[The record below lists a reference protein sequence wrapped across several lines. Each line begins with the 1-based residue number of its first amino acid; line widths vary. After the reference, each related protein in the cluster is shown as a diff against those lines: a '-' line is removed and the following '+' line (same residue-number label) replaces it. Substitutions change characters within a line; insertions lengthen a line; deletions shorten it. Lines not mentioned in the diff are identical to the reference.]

1 MKFDEIVKTCKK
13 LEATRSKKEK
23 VSILEKFLVKL
34 SNEEIEAAL
43 GFLLGE
49 MPKINVGYATISK
62 FMAMKPFQSFS
73 TKVKELYAK
82 ILDIGKIEGRV
93 RKEMM
98 LSSLLSSLN
107 EEGRKYLLKS
117 LIGEMRHGVNEG
129 LLIESISKTYGIRKD
144 KIERAFM
151 FSSLPE
157 IIKYARMNKINE
169 LKIQLYKPV
178 RLMKADISSFDE
190 IAGREL
196 ALEFKFDGIRIQ
208 VHKGKEVK
216 IFSRNFKDL
225 TNFLPEIAEEI
236 KKIDGKFI
244 LDGEVIAYSNKP
256 LAFQDLIKKFRMKN
270 KIDVPIKFFAFD
282 ILYLN
287 GEVLIDNKYKER
299 WEILKEIVSDFLPV
313 HIVTKSKEEMI
324 KFFEKA
330 IKEGHEGIVAK
341 DLHSLYRLRKGWYKI
356 KRSYSL
362 DLVIIAAEWGHGRRH
377 RWLSDYWLAALDNG
391 KFHMVG
397 KTFKG
402 LSDEEFEELT
412 QVLLRNKIKEKGRV
426 IFVKPSIVVEVEF
439 DDIQKS
445 SKYGYALRFARIKRI
460 RWDKDVKEAN
470 EIKDVKRI
478 YEMQQYGFLPKI

>member
-1 MKFDEIVKTCKK
+1 MKFDEIVEICKK

-23 VSILEKFLVKL
+23 VSILEKFLVKI
-34 SNEEIEAAL
+34 SNEEIKAAL

-62 FMAMKPFQSFS
+62 FMAIKAFKSFS
-73 TKVKELYAK
+73 TELKELYEK
-82 ILDIGKIEGRV
+82 ILNIGKIEGRTK
-93 RKEMM
+93 KEMM

-107 EEGRKYLLKS
+107 NEERKYLLKA

-129 LLIESISKTYGIRKD
+129 LLIESVSKAYGIKKD
-144 KIERAFM
+144 KIKRAFI

-169 LKIQLYKPV
+169 IKLQLYKPIK
-178 RLMKADISSFDE
+178 LMKADISSFDE
-190 IAGREL
+190 IAGKEL

-225 TNFLPEIAEEI
+225 TNFLPEVVEEI

-244 LDGEVIAYSNKP
+244 LDGEIIAYSDKP
-256 LAFQDLIKKFRMKN
+256 LPFQNLIKKFRMKN
-270 KIDVPIKFFAFD
+270 KINVPIKFFAFD

-299 WEILKEIVSDFLPV
+299 WEILKEKFKDFLPI

-324 KFFEKA
+324 KFFERA

-356 KRSYSL
+356 KKSYSL

-377 RWLSDYWLAALDNG
+377 RWLSDFWLAALDNG

-412 QVLLRNKIKEKGRV
+412 QMLLKNKIKEKGRV
-426 IFVKPSIVVEVEF
+426 IFVKPIVVEVEF
-439 DDIQKS
+439 DGIQKS
-445 SKYGYALRFARIKRI
+445 RKYGYALRFARIKRI

-478 YEMQQYGFLPKI
+478 YEMQQSI